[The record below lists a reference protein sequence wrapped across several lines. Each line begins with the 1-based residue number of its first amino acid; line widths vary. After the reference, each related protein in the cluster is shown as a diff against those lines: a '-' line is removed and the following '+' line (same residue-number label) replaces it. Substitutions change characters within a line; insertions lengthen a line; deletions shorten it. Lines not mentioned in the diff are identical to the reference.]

1 MNSTSPSP
9 AKPVHGQ
16 EYIVPQHDVAPP
28 EVRRPNFIVSF
39 HHVAP
44 EDAYVYSPAD
54 RMELPVTIF
63 FAFNRHFGMSDEKW
77 EKLRSLVSGSPDT
90 FGNLHTYSSSDGDPD
105 ASMMAFPRNIVWKS
119 LPFTSKA
126 KVSHA
131 FTQQTV
137 RETDIDGYGD
147 LSEREIVKR
156 LRAEDDAVVSS
167 TSQVIV
173 PAIMKDSPRLSKL
186 LAVWDDRPAG
196 LGVRL
201 WFFDGRSLHPAP
213 EGYVDDLRSRFR
225 VEDHFLWNW
234 RLNWTMLCSRA
245 LAKVSS
251 DACDLRG
258 FYEACAPSLDKS
270 HRALS
275 SPLAMIVMYGLR
287 RRGKLGDPE
296 DEIFHKDDTIRR
308 RRNAKAVVSTSF
320 VRQTE
325 EGGSVDLRYDGT
337 GRFPAITAANLKLRQ
352 KKFESL
358 DPRWPLQFE
367 DMEDV
372 VHTLRLWRLA
382 ALDENGD
389 LLLTKKGRDFLHIVG
404 TSLDD
409 PDVLLRW
416 RDPESGAWPDDAVPA
431 IDRWLHRAFRA
442 VKRRV
447 SGLPSSPKVE
457 IPPLPRARYEDTR
470 HRVIYGAIKRIPKA
484 MLSTPDVAR
493 RIAEI
498 EALTSSL
505 PFKDRRFG
513 IGRSSRCMGY
523 DDTPFIFWAG
533 VPVAILSSPELTW
546 RTAGPLVGQSDVD
559 AEVGAILSEAGCL
572 WEGDWDCRPEF
583 LAIEL
588 SEEPRTRFIATS
600 DPWNCPQGGIFATE
614 DDRERKKTRPPIYE
628 LVPLAGRTI

>member
-1 MNSTSPSP
+1 
-9 AKPVHGQ
+9 
-16 EYIVPQHDVAPP
+16 
-28 EVRRPNFIVSF
+28 
-39 HHVAP
+39 
-44 EDAYVYSPAD
+44 
-54 RMELPVTIF
+54 MELPVTIF
-63 FAFNRHFGMSDEKW
+63 FAFNRHFGMSDEKR
-77 EKLRSLVSGSPDT
+77 ETLRSLVAGSPDT
-90 FGNLHTYSSSDGDPD
+90 FGKLHIYSSSDGDPD

-147 LSEREIVKR
+147 LSDREIAKR

-186 LAVWDDRPAG
+186 LAIWDDRPTE

-201 WFFDGRSLHPAP
+201 WFFDGQSLHAAP

-251 DACDLRG
+251 DACDLRD

-275 SPLAMIVMYGLR
+275 SPLAMILMYGLR
-287 RRGKLGDPE
+287 RRGQLGESEDPVY
-296 DEIFHKDDTIRR
+296 HKNEAIRR
-308 RRNAKAVVSTSF
+308 RRKVEAVMATSF
-320 VRQTE
+320 VCQTE
-325 EGGSVDLRYDGT
+325 GGSSVDLRYHGT
-337 GRFPAITAANLKLRQ
+337 CRFPAITVANLRLRR
-352 KKFESL
+352 KDFEPL
-358 DPRWPLQFE
+358 DPRWPQQFE
-367 DMEDV
+367 DIEGI
-372 VHTLRLWRLA
+372 VHTLRMWRMVS
-382 ALDENGD
+382 LDENCE
-389 LLLTKKGRDFLHIVG
+389 LLLTKKGQEFLDIIG

-416 RDPESGAWPDDAVPA
+416 RDPESGVWPDDAVPA

-457 IPPLPRARYEDTR
+457 LPPLPRSRYEDTR

-484 MLSTPDVAR
+484 MLSNSGVAR

-513 IGRSSRCMGY
+513 VGRSSRCMGY

-533 VPVAILSSPELTW
+533 VPVGILSSPELTW

-559 AEVGAILSEAGCL
+559 AEVGAILSETGPL
-572 WEGDWDCRPEF
+572 WQGDWDCRPEF
-583 LAIEL
+583 LAIER
-588 SEEPRTRFIATS
+588 SEEPLTRFIANT
-600 DPWNCPQGGIFATE
+600 DPWDCPQGGIFATE